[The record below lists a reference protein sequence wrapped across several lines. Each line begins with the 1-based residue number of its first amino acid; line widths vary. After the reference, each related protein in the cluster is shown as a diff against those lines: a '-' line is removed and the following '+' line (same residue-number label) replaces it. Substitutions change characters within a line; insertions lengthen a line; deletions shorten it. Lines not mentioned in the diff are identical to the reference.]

1 MRSPSPTRA
10 LRPLAALVAV
20 VALAACGDDSDD
32 PGVASLDEGADAAA
46 ASATATGDAEEELL
60 AYTECLREQG
70 LDVPDPEV
78 DADGNLVLGG
88 GGPGGGGPG
97 GGGPGG
103 GDGAGLPDADEFEAA
118 QEVCGEPPAG
128 VGGALDE
135 LQSPEFQDAL
145 LAFTQCLRDR
155 GHDVEDIR
163 IGEGPAAGGG
173 NPLGDLDLEDPEV
186 AADLDECQAEAFA
199 GVDVP
204 LPGGQG

>member
-1 MRSPSPTRA
+1 MRSSSPTRA
-10 LRPLAALVAV
+10 LRPLAALIAV

-32 PGVASLDEGADAAA
+32 PDVASLEGGGGTAATS
-46 ASATATGDAEEELL
+46 ASATGDAEEEIL
-60 AYTECLREQG
+60 AYTECLRDQG

-88 GGPGGGGPG
+88 GGGGPG
-97 GGGPGG
+97 GGAGG
-103 GDGAGLPDADEFEAA
+103 ELPDQEEFEAA
-118 QEVCGEPPAG
+118 QEVCGELPAG
-128 VGGALDE
+128 VGGALEE

-155 GHDVEDIR
+155 GYDVEDIQP
-163 IGEGPAAGGG
+163 GQGPAAGGG

-204 LPGGQG
+204 VPGGQG

>member
-10 LRPLAALVAV
+10 LRPLAALVVV

-60 AYTECLREQG
+60 AYTECLRDQG

-88 GGPGGGGPG
+88 GGGGGPG
-97 GGGPGG
+97 AGG
-103 GDGAGLPDADEFEAA
+103 GLPDQEEFEAA

-155 GHDVEDIR
+155 GYDVEDIQ

-204 LPGGQG
+204 MPGGQG

>member
-10 LRPLAALVAV
+10 LRPLAALVVV

-46 ASATATGDAEEELL
+46 ASASASATAGAEEELL
-60 AYTECLREQG
+60 AYTECLRDQG

-88 GGPGGGGPG
+88 GGGGGPG
-97 GGGPGG
+97 AGG
-103 GDGAGLPDADEFEAA
+103 GLPDQEEFEAA

-155 GHDVEDIR
+155 GYDVEDIQ

-204 LPGGQG
+204 MPGGQG